1 MRNWLKRLLHA
12 LAAIFILF
20 NVIAC
25 TDPYLDDTERFIK
38 AESTVQRKVGKVKS
52 LSRSNTIIVR
62 AGDQT
67 KPYREYQFIVRG
79 AEGKA
84 LVSVQI
90 FNIEDPSK
98 RSYLI
103 KSIDEL

>member
-1 MRNWLKRLLHA
+1 MRKWLKRLLHTI
-12 LAAIFILF
+12 AAIFIF
-20 NVIAC
+20 CNVIAC
-25 TDPYLDDTERFIK
+25 TDPYLVDAERFVK
-38 AESTVQRKVGKVKS
+38 AEATVQRKVGKVES

-90 FNIEDPSK
+90 SNIEDPSK